1 MLGIRNANE
10 IFLYDNIGIDELTW
24 TGIRAIDLIN
34 EIKEQDFSEIILR
47 INSSG
52 GDIFEAQAMY
62 NYLKNSSAKVKVI
75 IDGLAASAASIVA
88 MCGDIVIMP
97 ENALLMIHNPSGALF
112 GDSADFQ
119 DMAGVLEKIS
129 DSMAGI
135 YSEKTGLEKIKIR
148 EFMNAETWFSARE
161 AFEYKFIDSIG
172 EPVEISANANGLLK
186 NKYGSALI
194 NKLPEN
200 LKNNYYSQVVNN
212 KNKNKNKISPENEKL
227 KPEKLK
233 AEYDA
238 GIKAERERLKELD
251 DLNAPGRENLIY
263 EAKYKTFENAK
274 DIAINLLKLE
284 NIQARKAESEN
295 LEGALNNIGGISNK
309 SRSENFQSLILNQ
322 MKKIRGVKN

>member
-10 IFLYDNIGIDELTW
+10 IFLYDNIGFDELTW

-194 NKLPEN
+194 NKLPEKF
-200 LKNNYYSQVVNN
+200 KNNYYSQAVNN
-212 KNKNKNKISPENEKL
+212 KNKNEKL

-284 NIQARKAESEN
+284 NIQARKVESEN
-295 LEGALNNIGGISNK
+295 LESALNNIGGISNK
-309 SRSENFQSLILNQ
+309 SRSENFQALILNK